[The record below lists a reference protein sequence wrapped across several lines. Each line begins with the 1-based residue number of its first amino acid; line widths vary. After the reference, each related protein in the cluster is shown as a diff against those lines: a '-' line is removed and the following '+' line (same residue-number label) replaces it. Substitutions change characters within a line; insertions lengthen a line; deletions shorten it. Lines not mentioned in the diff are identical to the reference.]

1 MMFGLVPLQVVTL
14 VYGIYFLLLILGYLL
29 VSSPQVSVKWGIMVE
44 MFSLAPVAFVVAVY
58 FPSFAGFFAFLQE
71 NTVARLTLTI
81 VTFLVLLSMF
91 SRKNGPEGLLMALAA
106 SAVGSVFIFMLAA
119 SGGIALAF
127 IMLHALVV
135 ALVHERAIHNRMRYV
150 DRGLRRAIRCLKELE
165 GVVESCVGRSGFT
178 SGIVDQMRYCAAML
192 EELPE
197 AAARGVAKELRREAR
212 KVEER
217 GVEPDLPGRISV
229 WIDELEKLLW
239 EGDEARE

>member
-1 MMFGLVPLQVVTL
+1 MMFVLVPLQVVTL

-58 FPSFAGFFAFLQE
+58 FPSFAGFFAFLRE

-197 AAARGVAKELRREAR
+197 ATARGVAKELRREAR

>member
-91 SRKNGPEGLLMALAA
+91 SRKNGPEGLLMAL
-106 SAVGSVFIFMLAA
+106 
-119 SGGIALAF
+119 
-127 IMLHALVV
+127 
-135 ALVHERAIHNRMRYV
+135 
-150 DRGLRRAIRCLKELE
+150 
-165 GVVESCVGRSGFT
+165 
-178 SGIVDQMRYCAAML
+178 
-192 EELPE
+192 
-197 AAARGVAKELRREAR
+197 
-212 KVEER
+212 
-217 GVEPDLPGRISV
+217 
-229 WIDELEKLLW
+229 
-239 EGDEARE
+239 

>member
-1 MMFGLVPLQVVTL
+1 MMFVFVPLQVVTL

-58 FPSFAGFFAFLQE
+58 FPSFAGFFAFLRE

-127 IMLHALVV
+127 IMLHAFVV
-135 ALVHERAIHNRMRYV
+135 ALVHERAI
-150 DRGLRRAIRCLKELE
+150 
-165 GVVESCVGRSGFT
+165 
-178 SGIVDQMRYCAAML
+178 
-192 EELPE
+192 
-197 AAARGVAKELRREAR
+197 
-212 KVEER
+212 
-217 GVEPDLPGRISV
+217 
-229 WIDELEKLLW
+229 
-239 EGDEARE
+239 